1 MSRRVAILLATYEGE
16 RYLPEQLA
24 SIAAQTHADWVL
36 YWRDDGSCDGSVALL
51 DAFAAGAGAGR
62 VVRVAGGERLGAAGS
77 FFHLLR
83 HAVVA
88 ESGAAAFAFAD
99 QDDVWRPEKLAVGL
113 AALERYDIAFAPPSR
128 SSSLLD
134 RVIQTYGDATYG
146 HHALAD
152 RPGPTLWFCRTAL
165 VDAALRPIGIQP
177 NLGAPYGFPAALV
190 ENTAG
195 GCAML
200 LDAAAARL
208 VAASAPPAGCLH
220 DWWAHILVG
229 AAGGMVLREDAPLV
243 LYRLHGG
250 NLVGSRPPP
259 LIQRAVAAL
268 IRGPRFQM
276 TMLRCHLD
284 GLAAHPALLT
294 PEALASV
301 TRLRA
306 ALAGGLL
313 RRASALGLAGLRGRR
328 RLRTW
333 LFRLWF
339 LLG

>member
-1 MSRRVAILLATYEGE
+1 MASRVVILLAIYQGE
-16 RYLPEQLA
+16 RFLPEQLA
-24 SIAAQTHADWVL
+24 SITAQTYAEWVL
-36 YWRDDGSCDGSVALL
+36 YWRDDGSRDGSVALL
-51 DAFAAGAGAGR
+51 EAFAAGRGAGR
-62 VVRVAGGERLGAAGS
+62 VVQVAGGERLGAAGS

-83 HAVVA
+83 HAVAA
-88 ESGAAAFAFAD
+88 EPGAAAFAFAD

-113 AALERYDIAFAPPSR
+113 AAL
-128 SSSLLD
+128 
-134 RVIQTYGDATYG
+134 
-146 HHALAD
+146 AD
-152 RPGPTLWFCRTAL
+152 GPGPALWFCRTTL

-190 ENTAG
+190 ENTAS

-200 LDAAAARL
+200 LDAAAACL

-229 AAGGMVLREDAPLV
+229 AAGGLVLREDTPLV

-259 LIQRAVAAL
+259 LIQRALAAL

-276 TMLRCHLD
+276 TMLRRHLD
-284 GLAAHPALLT
+284 GLAAQPAALT
-294 PEALASV
+294 PGALAAV
-301 TRLRA
+301 TRLRT
-306 ALAGGLL
+306 ALAGGIL
-313 RRASALGLAGLRGRR
+313 RRASALGVAGLHGRR

-339 LLG
+339 LIG

>member
-1 MSRRVAILLATYEGE
+1 VSRRVAILLATYEGE
-16 RYLPEQLA
+16 RYLPDQLA
-24 SIAAQTHADWVL
+24 SIAAQTHGEWVL
-36 YWRDDGSCDGSVALL
+36 YWRDDGSRDGSVALL
-51 DAFAAGAGAGR
+51 EAFAVRPGTGR
-62 VVRVAGGERLGAAGS
+62 VVRVAGGERLGAAAS

-83 HAVVA
+83 HAVTA
-88 ESGAAAFAFAD
+88 EPGAAAFAFAD

-113 AALERYDIAFAPPSR
+113 AALA
-128 SSSLLD
+128 
-134 RVIQTYGDATYG
+134 DA
-146 HHALAD
+146 
-152 RPGPTLWFCRTAL
+152 PGPALWFCRTTL

-177 NLGAPYGFPAALV
+177 NLDAPYGFPAALV
-190 ENTAG
+190 ENTAS

-200 LDAAAARL
+200 LDPAAARL

-229 AAGGMVLREDAPLV
+229 AAGGQVLREDTPLV

-259 LIQRAVAAL
+259 LIRRAVAAL

-284 GLAAHPALLT
+284 GLAAQPASLT
-294 PEALASV
+294 PVALAAV

-339 LLG
+339 LIG

>member
-1 MSRRVAILLATYEGE
+1 MARRVVILLATYEGE
-16 RYLPEQLA
+16 RFLPEQLA
-24 SIAAQTHADWVL
+24 SIAAQTHADWML
-36 YWRDDGSCDGSVALL
+36 YWRDDGSRDGSVALL
-51 DAFAAGAGAGR
+51 DAFAAGPGAGR
-62 VVRVAGGERLGAAGS
+62 VVRAAGGERLGAAGS

-83 HAVVA
+83 HAVAA
-88 ESGAAAFAFAD
+88 EPGAAAFAFAD

-113 AALERYDIAFAPPSR
+113 AALAAE
-128 SSSLLD
+128 
-134 RVIQTYGDATYG
+134 
-146 HHALAD
+146 
-152 RPGPTLWFCRTAL
+152 PGPALWFCRTTLA
-165 VDAALRPIGIQP
+165 DAALRPIGIQP

-190 ENTAG
+190 ENTAS

-229 AAGGMVLREDAPLV
+229 AAGGQVLREDTPLV

-250 NLVGSRPPP
+250 NLVGTIRPPP
-259 LIQRAVAAL
+259 VRRALVAL

-276 TMLRCHLD
+276 AMLRCHLD
-284 GLAAHPALLT
+284 GLAAQPALLT
-294 PEALASV
+294 PQALASV

-306 ALAGGLL
+306 ALAGGIL

-339 LLG
+339 LIG

>member
-1 MSRRVAILLATYEGE
+1 MASRVVILLAIYQGE
-16 RYLPEQLA
+16 RFLPEQLA
-24 SIAAQTHADWVL
+24 SIMAQTHAEWVL
-36 YWRDDGSCDGSVALL
+36 YWRDDGSRDGSVALL
-51 DAFAAGAGAGR
+51 EAFAAGRGAGR
-62 VVRVAGGERLGAAGS
+62 VVQVAGGERLGAAGS

-83 HAVVA
+83 HAVAA
-88 ESGAAAFAFAD
+88 EPGAAAFAFAD

-113 AALERYDIAFAPPSR
+113 AAL
-128 SSSLLD
+128 
-134 RVIQTYGDATYG
+134 
-146 HHALAD
+146 AD
-152 RPGPTLWFCRTAL
+152 GPGPALWFCRTTL

-190 ENTAG
+190 ENTAS

-200 LDAAAARL
+200 LDAAAACL

-229 AAGGMVLREDAPLV
+229 AAGGLVLREDTPLV

-259 LIQRAVAAL
+259 LIQRALAAL

-276 TMLRCHLD
+276 TMLRRHLD
-284 GLAAHPALLT
+284 GLAAQPAALT
-294 PEALASV
+294 PGALAAV

-306 ALAGGLL
+306 ALAGGIL
-313 RRASALGLAGLRGRR
+313 RRASALGVAGLHGRR

-339 LLG
+339 LIG